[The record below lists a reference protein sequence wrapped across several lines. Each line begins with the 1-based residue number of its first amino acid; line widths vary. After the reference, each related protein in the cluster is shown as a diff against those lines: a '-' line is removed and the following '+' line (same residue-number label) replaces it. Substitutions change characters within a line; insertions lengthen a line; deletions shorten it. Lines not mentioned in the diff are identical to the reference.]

1 MGKKFENFG
10 FGVVVVLTLV
20 VASTVVDFRVVV
32 EGGGVVVEVGGVESN
47 MVSVRRADSVVVRF
61 EVLEIKVIRLRGIDV
76 VVLRLIRGVEVE
88 FEYNVVKFMLYV
100 VISGGRGVVVLE
112 IFNMA
117 VAPPVMLNPKI
128 K

>member
-88 FEYNVVKFMLYV
+88 FEYNVVNFMLYV
-100 VISGGRGVVVLE
+100 VISGGRGMVVLE